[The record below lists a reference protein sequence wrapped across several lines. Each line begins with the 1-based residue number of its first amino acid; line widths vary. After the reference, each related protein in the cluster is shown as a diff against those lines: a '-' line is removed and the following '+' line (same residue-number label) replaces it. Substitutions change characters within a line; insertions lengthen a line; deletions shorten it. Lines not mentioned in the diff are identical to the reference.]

1 MKQNYGDRMMRARDP
16 RFAKIAERMGYKRRD
31 MAAETGA
38 NEMAAETGANEMA
51 ALRAEY
57 ERAIGKRPFM
67 GWDAGKLREKI
78 EAFAKGAE

>member
-31 MAAETGA
+31 MVAETA
-38 NEMAAETGANEMA
+38 VDETA

-57 ERAIGKRPFM
+57 ERVIGKRPFM
-67 GWDAGKLREKI
+67 GWDAAKLREKI
-78 EAFAKGAE
+78 EAFAKGSE

>member
-31 MAAETGA
+31 MVAETA
-38 NEMAAETGANEMA
+38 VDETA

-57 ERAIGKRPFM
+57 ERVIGKRPFM

-78 EAFAKGAE
+78 EAFTKGSE